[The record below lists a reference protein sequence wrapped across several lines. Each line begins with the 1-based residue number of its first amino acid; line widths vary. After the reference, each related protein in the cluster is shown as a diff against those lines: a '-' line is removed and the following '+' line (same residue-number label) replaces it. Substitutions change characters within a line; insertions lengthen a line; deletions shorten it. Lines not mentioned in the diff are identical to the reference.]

1 VTASEGLFD
10 GRGQRV
16 VIGVEDEDSDIENVS
31 TLDDA
36 VAAFSPLC
44 ASPIPKAS
52 RLAPQAR

>member
-1 VTASEGLFD
+1 MAKLLVLPEFSGTN
-10 GRGQRV
+10 
-16 VIGVEDEDSDIENVS
+16 IGNVS
-31 TLDDA
+31 ILDDA